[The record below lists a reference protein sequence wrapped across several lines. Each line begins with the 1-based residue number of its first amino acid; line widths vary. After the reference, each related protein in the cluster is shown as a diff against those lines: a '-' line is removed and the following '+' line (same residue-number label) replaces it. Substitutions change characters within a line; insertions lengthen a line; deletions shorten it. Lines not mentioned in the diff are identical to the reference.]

1 MKFKKLTAIFLTA
14 LIFITAL
21 SAGINAAALVMCETQ
36 YSYDK
41 ADMSWLKD
49 LIIKE
54 DMTSIGGLSKRNTY
68 TPKAKYPYRETA
80 ASFKEEVAY
89 YQALYTL
96 DEDMANVIYLYMLEL
111 TKSFA
116 DSVNVTEYSDEFIK
130 DYLESLGIVYPS
142 GSENSEETKIVARAL
157 FALITNDEDFTVKRG
172 TGLYEAFTDYFSDI
186 TGVNVSSIIKFDQDG
201 NLTGLKEYVL
211 AACRFMLYQAGY
223 DVDKDTSE
231 KEVYRLVAIM
241 TIKAQGISIDSSTAT
256 FEEIKNKYLCA
267 MIAEIYDVTID
278 TKSFD
283 DAVTKDNLAFYL
295 LQTIGKENGI
305 SVSSSLSYED
315 AFKLVCEK
323 TEFFNLEEG
332 EFYADIYEY
341 DVKLDY
347 KRDKIWIYPETMGV
361 TSESD
366 GTTVS
371 VVINGEK
378 VRENYYNQVS
388 LDSSKSQQTVTI
400 VVEYKDKTNSVKSS
414 SYKLNIFQGTE
425 TPVAN
430 NTISDAL
437 SGMQGIVENV
447 LGDMNF
453 DGSLSEIVANLPFS
467 LPERVLS
474 IASLLMPKFDL
485 SSIGGGFLQKLFGYS
500 KDDDSNVNTDQ
511 IGGVGGLDSYLNSG
525 SSSQSMNFNSFD
537 INLDNAGQLNTN
549 GTETTTNPANTLVI
563 GNETTTNP
571 QSLSVSG
578 QEDNWFRQLT
588 GDTKTIIVL
597 VVALVVTFGAC
608 LALFLQIFKEKG
620 YKKGKNYR

>member
-241 TIKAQGISIDSSTAT
+241 IPIAQAADSAVAELAFEGVAGLSHEVFRRNDFLFLLVSDGSVAVGLTVLQVAGVGSVAQVDSATAVLRSGGLGVDTLGFGRHHLGFFGSDGGRVFGRLRSDGLRLFNNSLGLFIPVQVGIEAVASAAQHEDGCHDEEDAHAGVGVRSRAGCFFAQGLVANRALELAARFHFHILLIV
-256 FEEIKNKYLCA
+256 I
-267 MIAEIYDVTID
+267 TID
-278 TKSFD
+278 VHTGS
-283 DAVTKDNLAFYL
+283 
-295 LQTIGKENGI
+295 
-305 SVSSSLSYED
+305 
-315 AFKLVCEK
+315 
-323 TEFFNLEEG
+323 
-332 EFYADIYEY
+332 
-341 DVKLDY
+341 
-347 KRDKIWIYPETMGV
+347 
-361 TSESD
+361 
-366 GTTVS
+366 
-371 VVINGEK
+371 
-378 VRENYYNQVS
+378 
-388 LDSSKSQQTVTI
+388 
-400 VVEYKDKTNSVKSS
+400 
-414 SYKLNIFQGTE
+414 
-425 TPVAN
+425 
-430 NTISDAL
+430 
-437 SGMQGIVENV
+437 
-447 LGDMNF
+447 NF
-453 DGSLSEIVANLPFS
+453 LCHS
-467 LPERVLS
+467 
-474 IASLLMPKFDL
+474 
-485 SSIGGGFLQKLFGYS
+485 
-500 KDDDSNVNTDQ
+500 
-511 IGGVGGLDSYLNSG
+511 
-525 SSSQSMNFNSFD
+525 
-537 INLDNAGQLNTN
+537 
-549 GTETTTNPANTLVI
+549 
-563 GNETTTNP
+563 
-571 QSLSVSG
+571 
-578 QEDNWFRQLT
+578 
-588 GDTKTIIVL
+588 
-597 VVALVVTFGAC
+597 C
-608 LALFLQIFKEKG
+608 
-620 YKKGKNYR
+620 